1 VVELMLYKQKYLMID
16 FKDKHKNLYLIKY
29 GFFSLCLSFLGLPLY
44 IHLPKFYH
52 DNYGLSLATIGTSL
66 FFLRIFDAIIDPIL
80 GILSE
85 HFAFTQKKYLIIFG
99 LSLALF
105 YNAFFNLPE
114 FQSEQFT
121 LCWFIVC
128 TIMVYLFFSL
138 IFINYY
144 NLGARLAK
152 DASLIVKLSSFR
164 ELFGFLGMILASI
177 LPFILFKFL
186 GSYSQAFVIYGMIFL
201 ILVVI
206 ALLLLPDLPKNYKLN
221 LNNFSNPFRSLN
233 YIYHHK
239 SLRLLIILF
248 FINSIPLAI
257 TSNLFT
263 FYVDQVLLAKDLQA
277 AYLVT
282 YLLSG
287 ALCASSFS
295 FIFKD
300 SNKIHALIMLMII
313 SIIGF
318 SITYFID
325 STNKE
330 FFYLV
335 CVISGF
341 GLGGEMVLLPAMA
354 AEMLKDNPQ
363 NGNVFFSIWGSC
375 SKVSLALAAGIFLPL
390 ISNEKN
396 IYYISNIIFFY
407 AIIPLVI
414 KVISIMLT
422 VFLKTQISKGS
433 A

>member
-1 VVELMLYKQKYLMID
+1 MID
-16 FKDKHKNLYLIKY
+16 FKEKHKNLYLIKY
-29 GFFSLCLSFLGLPLY
+29 SFFSLCLSFLGLPLY

-52 DNYGLSLATIGTSL
+52 DNYGLSLVTIGTSL

-121 LCWFIVC
+121 LCWFIIC

-144 NLGARLAK
+144 NLGTRLVK
-152 DASLIVKLSSFR
+152 NNSLIVKLSSFR
-164 ELFGFLGMILASI
+164 ELFSFLGMILASI
-177 LPFILFKFL
+177 LPFIIFKL
-186 GSYSQAFVIYGMIFL
+186 VGDYSQAFTIYGIIFL
-201 ILVVI
+201 ILVII
-206 ALLLLPDLPKNYKLN
+206 ALLFLPNLPENYKLN
-221 LNNFSNPFRSLN
+221 FNNFSNPFQSLN

-239 SLRLLIILF
+239 SLKLLIILF

-263 FYVDQVLLAKDLQA
+263 FYVDHVLVAKDLQA

-335 CVISGF
+335 CIISGF
-341 GLGGEMVLLPAMA
+341 GLGGEMVLLPAIA
-354 AEMLKDNPQ
+354 AEMLKNNPQ

-375 SKVSLALAAGIFLPL
+375 SKVSLALTAGIFLPL
-390 ISNEKN
+390 ISNEKSM
-396 IYYISNIIFFY
+396 YYISNIIFFY
-407 AIIPLVI
+407 AIIPLLI
-414 KVISIMLT
+414 KVISIILT

-433 A
+433 S

>member
-1 VVELMLYKQKYLMID
+1 MID
-16 FKDKHKNLYLIKY
+16 FKDKNKNLYLIKY

-295 FIFKD
+295 FI
-300 SNKIHALIMLMII
+300 
-313 SIIGF
+313 
-318 SITYFID
+318 
-325 STNKE
+325 
-330 FFYLV
+330 
-335 CVISGF
+335 
-341 GLGGEMVLLPAMA
+341 
-354 AEMLKDNPQ
+354 
-363 NGNVFFSIWGSC
+363 
-375 SKVSLALAAGIFLPL
+375 
-390 ISNEKN
+390 
-396 IYYISNIIFFY
+396 
-407 AIIPLVI
+407 
-414 KVISIMLT
+414 
-422 VFLKTQISKGS
+422 
-433 A
+433 

>member
-1 VVELMLYKQKYLMID
+1 MLYKQKYLMID

-221 LNNFSNPFRSLN
+221 LNNFANPFRSLN

-248 FINSIPLAI
+248 FINSIPLVI

-335 CVISGF
+335 CIISGF

-414 KVISIMLT
+414 KVISIILT

>member
-1 VVELMLYKQKYLMID
+1 
-16 FKDKHKNLYLIKY
+16 
-29 GFFSLCLSFLGLPLY
+29 
-44 IHLPKFYH
+44 
-52 DNYGLSLATIGTSL
+52 
-66 FFLRIFDAIIDPIL
+66 
-80 GILSE
+80 
-85 HFAFTQKKYLIIFG
+85 
-99 LSLALF
+99 
-105 YNAFFNLPE
+105 
-114 FQSEQFT
+114 
-121 LCWFIVC
+121 
-128 TIMVYLFFSL
+128 
-138 IFINYY
+138 
-144 NLGARLAK
+144 
-152 DASLIVKLSSFR
+152 
-164 ELFGFLGMILASI
+164 MILASI

-186 GSYSQAFVIYGMIFL
+186 GNYSQAFVIYGMIFL

-414 KVISIMLT
+414 KVISIILT

>member
-1 VVELMLYKQKYLMID
+1 MID
-16 FKDKHKNLYLIKY
+16 FKDKHINLYLIKY
-29 GFFSLCLSFLGLPLY
+29 GFFSLCLSFLGMPLY

-52 DNYGLSLATIGTSL
+52 DNYGLSLAMIGTSL
-66 FFLRIFDAIIDPIL
+66 FFLRIFDALIDPIL

-85 HFAFTQKKYLIIFG
+85 YFAFTQKKYLIIFG

-114 FQSEQFT
+114 SQSEQFI

-128 TIMVYLFFSL
+128 TIMVYLLFSL

-144 NLGARLAK
+144 NLGARLVK

-177 LPFILFKFL
+177 LPFILFKFF
-186 GSYSQAFVIYGMIFL
+186 GNYSQAFVIYGIIFL

-206 ALLLLPDLPKNYKLN
+206 ALLLLPDLPKNQKLN
-221 LNNFSNPFRSLN
+221 LNNFANSFRSLN

-277 AYLVT
+277 TYLVT

-295 FIFKD
+295 FVFKD
-300 SNKIHALIMLMII
+300 SNKIYALIMLMII

-335 CVISGF
+335 CIISGF
-341 GLGGEMVLLPAMA
+341 GLGGEMVLLPAIA

-363 NGNVFFSIWGSC
+363 NGNAFFSIWGSC
-375 SKVSLALAAGIFLPL
+375 SKISLALAAGIFLPL

-407 AIIPLVI
+407 AIIPVVI
-414 KVISIMLT
+414 KVISIILT

>member
-1 VVELMLYKQKYLMID
+1 M
-16 FKDKHKNLYLIKY
+16 
-29 GFFSLCLSFLGLPLY
+29 
-44 IHLPKFYH
+44 
-52 DNYGLSLATIGTSL
+52 
-66 FFLRIFDAIIDPIL
+66 
-80 GILSE
+80 
-85 HFAFTQKKYLIIFG
+85 
-99 LSLALF
+99 
-105 YNAFFNLPE
+105 
-114 FQSEQFT
+114 
-121 LCWFIVC
+121 
-128 TIMVYLFFSL
+128 
-138 IFINYY
+138 
-144 NLGARLAK
+144 
-152 DASLIVKLSSFR
+152 
-164 ELFGFLGMILASI
+164 
-177 LPFILFKFL
+177 
-186 GSYSQAFVIYGMIFL
+186 IYGMIFL

-221 LNNFSNPFRSLN
+221 LNNFANPFRSLN

-318 SITYFID
+318 SITYFIN

-335 CVISGF
+335 CIISGF
-341 GLGGEMVLLPAMA
+341 GLGGEITGNPNSLPV
-354 AEMLKDNPQ
+354 N
-363 NGNVFFSIWGSC
+363 
-375 SKVSLALAAGIFLPL
+375 
-390 ISNEKN
+390 
-396 IYYISNIIFFY
+396 
-407 AIIPLVI
+407 
-414 KVISIMLT
+414 
-422 VFLKTQISKGS
+422 
-433 A
+433 